1 MRRGLLGL
9 VLTVFAFVSAWA
21 QPIDTLYEER
31 FEVTPYQIVTGNT
44 SGNAYTWHDTTFARV
59 PGGGT
64 KSLHAQIRP
73 QDSIFFETSSFDC
86 TGKFFVRLS
95 FAHIC
100 KIQALQSGF
109 VQISTNNGATWTTL
123 DSASYKAASP
133 LYPSVEYF
141 NELSYPNAPGII
153 GHWDGPTFSGT
164 GTNPTNSWWK
174 DELFD
179 LTPWAANQSNVK
191 LRFFHYQYSNPA
203 PLLAGWFV
211 DNILVEGAPCELEPP
226 TIRFNNPTVANNPQG
241 NRYAL
246 NQTVQVW
253 VKDIGDGVKDST
265 ILWYRSPRLTS
276 GNWVSTTMNRLGG
289 STGCDPN
296 NDNIDSILFSHTFAN
311 LQVGDSVDY
320 YVEAYDCACP
330 NMDRKPNVNN
340 IPNYYSFKIDPSPP
354 LICGNT
360 TVTTFP
366 FIVSSFPYLETFD
379 GNEWGAGTGTGDAST
394 GNGFRGTFPI
404 GNPPAGKNWQVSPS
418 PTVAAYAWSVRQG
431 ATNTLQTGPSQD
443 NTPGPGGK
451 YLYTEASQTVGTTTD
466 LITHCLDLRLQ
477 PCMGLEFYYHM
488 YGQNIG
494 TLTIDVDTGDATPAW
509 VTNYWSISGQRQQS
523 SSAPW
528 TAAFVSLEP
537 FSGKYIRLR
546 FRGTKGGGDKGDLA
560 IDDIR
565 VFEPDPI
572 DVALLS
578 TTRPQNGFCGYSSQE
593 EVNLIVQSKG
603 CQTLTQI
610 PIAYSIT
617 DLNTSVT
624 TTFRDTIQKTFATGD
639 TTFHIFAPRANLSA
653 YTDYRIVIWNETPGD
668 VNSSNDTLGPI
679 TINHDPP
686 ITNFPM
692 IFDADAPG
700 YVSGSPNGPGT
711 RPATPGWIFFP
722 TPGSTNFSWWI
733 ADEWTPTNSTGPLED
748 WSGTKGNFYVV
759 EGTNGA
765 VIDNAGI
772 QSECMSFAGMNA
784 PVLDFW
790 YHMYG
795 VDAASI
801 IVQYVPNGT
810 NSWKLVPNGFVFN
823 TGGNGQTSEKD
834 DWKFKRVDLGFLA
847 DSVVKLRIITQKNGT
862 GDRAD
867 IALDNIHIYDRGTAD
882 VGITRVGPPPLIL
895 QSTDALGNPVSTPL
909 PAVRIYNY
917 GTQAV
922 SNVPVSITITPDC
935 NGTPY
940 TFTQT
945 YNGTIQPN
953 SEATFAFTSMP
964 QPWPSGGFTICA
976 TTTLSG
982 DNTPFNNERCKQ
994 VTGWPRI
1001 NVPFFANFD
1010 NCSGEEWGFYGTNGK
1025 LRLFEVGAP
1034 SSGQFGGNAASSP
1047 NVWGSG
1053 LSRNYQASTEEI
1065 LNFPIFFGFDTIWA
1079 PSLRFNHRFS
1089 FGAGDAGLIEYLVG
1103 ANWQRL
1109 GIPGL
1114 GTNVYNTSTVN
1125 VLGGEPGFTGNS
1137 AGWEYTE
1144 IPLNFLNEASTPLVI
1159 RARMKSAGS
1168 QGQGWAFDN
1177 IELHIPPQNSASPVD
1192 IDVVGTSIPL
1202 FIPYVDN
1209 EIQVTIRNTGAKPL
1223 DTVQIHYRVYDN
1235 SGNLVFGPTNKE
1247 PVQIKP
1253 RITQGRSIRY
1263 NLLQPWTNPSP
1274 GKYTLCMITSRP
1286 NDKTDNFPQ
1295 DDSVCFN
1302 VSVLDEVDLAAGG
1315 YCNDFDDPS
1324 QIEWVTYN
1332 YADKNGITNWEKG
1345 TPVQLTPLAGS
1356 PTSWMTGLNNNY
1368 KNRDSSALFTP
1379 VFLIEDSTIYKIKF
1393 KHQFKTELYHDGGS
1407 IDISFDGGRKWRTV
1421 GRYFRDPT
1429 IKWFNTEYVTS
1440 LNFIQPGW
1448 TGESNGWI
1456 DAELNVQFDTTAG
1469 GIFRFRFGA
1478 DETFEFSGWAIDS
1491 FCIDTTSEPADIYLD
1506 VEELENFGSV
1516 AGNLFPNPS
1525 VGLTNLPIVT
1535 KDFETA
1541 EISIH
1546 NMIGQ
1551 HMASLPYDL
1560 EPGENIVQFDV
1571 TGWTPGVYL
1580 VTIDIG
1586 GRQIIKKLVVGQR

>member
-1 MRRGLLGL
+1 
-9 VLTVFAFVSAWA
+9 
-21 QPIDTLYEER
+21 
-31 FEVTPYQIVTGNT
+31 
-44 SGNAYTWHDTTFARV
+44 
-59 PGGGT
+59 
-64 KSLHAQIRP
+64 
-73 QDSIFFETSSFDC
+73 
-86 TGKFFVRLS
+86 
-95 FAHIC
+95 
-100 KIQALQSGF
+100 
-109 VQISTNNGATWTTL
+109 
-123 DSASYKAASP
+123 
-133 LYPSVEYF
+133 
-141 NELSYPNAPGII
+141 
-153 GHWDGPTFSGT
+153 
-164 GTNPTNSWWK
+164 
-174 DELFD
+174 
-179 LTPWAANQSNVK
+179 
-191 LRFFHYQYSNPA
+191 
-203 PLLAGWFV
+203 
-211 DNILVEGAPCELEPP
+211 
-226 TIRFNNPTVANNPQG
+226 
-241 NRYAL
+241 
-246 NQTVQVW
+246 
-253 VKDIGDGVKDST
+253 
-265 ILWYRSPRLTS
+265 
-276 GNWVSTTMNRLGG
+276 
-289 STGCDPN
+289 
-296 NDNIDSILFSHTFAN
+296 
-311 LQVGDSVDY
+311 
-320 YVEAYDCACP
+320 
-330 NMDRKPNVNN
+330 
-340 IPNYYSFKIDPSPP
+340 
-354 LICGNT
+354 
-360 TVTTFP
+360 
-366 FIVSSFPYLETFD
+366 
-379 GNEWGAGTGTGDAST
+379 
-394 GNGFRGTFPI
+394 
-404 GNPPAGKNWQVSPS
+404 
-418 PTVAAYAWSVRQG
+418 
-431 ATNTLQTGPSQD
+431 
-443 NTPGPGGK
+443 
-451 YLYTEASQTVGTTTD
+451 
-466 LITHCLDLRLQ
+466 
-477 PCMGLEFYYHM
+477 
-488 YGQNIG
+488 
-494 TLTIDVDTGDATPAW
+494 
-509 VTNYWSISGQRQQS
+509 
-523 SSAPW
+523 
-528 TAAFVSLEP
+528 
-537 FSGKYIRLR
+537 
-546 FRGTKGGGDKGDLA
+546 
-560 IDDIR
+560 
-565 VFEPDPI
+565 
-572 DVALLS
+572 
-578 TTRPQNGFCGYSSQE
+578 TRPQNGFCGYSSQE

-722 TPGSTNFSWWI
+722 TPSSTNFSWWI

-748 WSGTKGNFYVV
+748 WSGSKGNFYVV

-801 IVQYVPNGT
+801 IIQYVPNGT
-810 NSWKLVPNGFVFN
+810 NTWKLVPNGFVFN

-895 QSTDALGNPVSTPL
+895 QSTDVQGNPISTPL

-922 SNVPVSITITPDC
+922 SNIPVSITITPDC

-1025 LRLFEVGAP
+1025 LRMFEVGP
-1034 SSGQFGGNAASSP
+1034 PTSGQFGGNAASSP
-1047 NVWGSG
+1047 NVWGTG

-1079 PSLRFNHRFS
+1079 PSLRFNHRFN
-1089 FGAGDAGLIEYLVG
+1089 FGAGDAGIIEYQVG

-1144 IPLNFLNEASTPLVI
+1144 IPLNFLNEASTPLII

-1235 SGNLVFGPTNKE
+1235 SGNLVFGPTTKE

-1253 RITQGRSIRY
+1253 RITQGRFIRY

-1421 GRYFRDPT
+1421 GRYFRDPA

-1456 DAELNVQFDTTAG
+1456 DAELNVQ
-1469 GIFRFRFGA
+1469 
-1478 DETFEFSGWAIDS
+1478 
-1491 FCIDTTSEPADIYLD
+1491 
-1506 VEELENFGSV
+1506 
-1516 AGNLFPNPS
+1516 
-1525 VGLTNLPIVT
+1525 
-1535 KDFETA
+1535 
-1541 EISIH
+1541 
-1546 NMIGQ
+1546 
-1551 HMASLPYDL
+1551 
-1560 EPGENIVQFDV
+1560 
-1571 TGWTPGVYL
+1571 
-1580 VTIDIG
+1580 
-1586 GRQIIKKLVVGQR
+1586 